1 MKPHE
6 TTIKPFMK
14 PLIDAV
20 ASVHGYCQNTTT
32 KPQRNH
38 DETATKPL
46 EFYRQN
52 DETTGFYKIIISI
65 CYTLFLQNGGF
76 VVSSTKHEWFR
87 HGFVTVSSW
96 FRHGSDRGSQ
106 DHSRLLKIALVR
118 AWTIV
123 PFHTCTYYMRV
134 LFVDQPIDVL
144 PLQYMNVLRYH
155 CRANSTCMYH
165 DQNTCMCYDHGIC
178 MYQLMHTL

>member
-1 MKPHE
+1 MIAYASNACCFFSTTLFKTMWCEWLLLPTHYSHSHMYCWSCTTIYEVHFCFGSARPLLKKILFGHKSVSYGWCSRAYMKPHE

-46 EFYRQN
+46 DFYRQN

-65 CYTLFLQNGGF
+65 CYTLFL
-76 VVSSTKHEWFR
+76 
-87 HGFVTVSSW
+87 
-96 FRHGSDRGSQ
+96 
-106 DHSRLLKIALVR
+106 
-118 AWTIV
+118 
-123 PFHTCTYYMRV
+123 
-134 LFVDQPIDVL
+134 
-144 PLQYMNVLRYH
+144 
-155 CRANSTCMYH
+155 
-165 DQNTCMCYDHGIC
+165 
-178 MYQLMHTL
+178 